1 MSLGLVESGILVAIY
16 SGSDSLDKLERM
28 FPTLDREALQQT
40 LHSLEARG
48 LLKREQRGLLF
59 KKEVYKLTPA
69 GVKHLDQAQEKL
81 HQAAQEARERL
92 STTAPP
98 REEMPTVLGDLYLLL
113 PLLLFLG
120 LLPPTLAAPEAQAI
134 SEEEGEDLGEE
145 AGEDLEAG
153 EADIIDIEPL

>member
-1 MSLGLVESGILVAIY
+1 MSLGLVESGVLVAIY
-16 SGSDSLDKLERM
+16 SGADTLDKLERM

-48 LLKREQRGLLF
+48 LLRREQRGLLF

-69 GVKHLDQAQEKL
+69 GANYLDQAQEKL
-81 HQAAQEARERL
+81 QQAAREAREKL
-92 STTAPP
+92 STAAPT

-120 LLPPTLAAPEAQAI
+120 LLPPTLVAF
-134 SEEEGEDLGEE
+134 SGEGEEDLGEE

>member
-1 MSLGLVESGILVAIY
+1 MSLGLVESGVLVAIY
-16 SGSDSLDKLERM
+16 SGADTLDKLERM

-48 LLKREQRGLLF
+48 LLRREQRGLLF

-69 GVKHLDQAQEKL
+69 GANYLDQAQEKL
-81 HQAAQEARERL
+81 QQAAREARERL
-92 STTAPP
+92 STAAPT

-120 LLPPTLAAPEAQAI
+120 LLPPTLVAPEAQAFG
-134 SEEEGEDLGEE
+134 EGEEDLGEE